1 MECEHGE
8 LARSCYICELE
19 SRIKELE
26 QQLEGQTDEMKR
38 LLLINYELEQCLL
51 QEATVKGRILELE
64 QQLEEAHTEL
74 MRSIKDQIWLGDQVL
89 ELKHQ
94 LEKAEFDLTLKVIK
108 ADSEQVADY
117 VAEFEDQLESQTDE
131 IKRLL
136 LINDELDS
144 KAYING
150 ELYNKEY
157 LKNAKLVEALEKIRK
172 TFCTME
178 NRTACFMQD
187 TAAAALK
194 EMEVKGEL

>member
-1 MECEHGE
+1 M
-8 LARSCYICELE
+8 LFRSLDRAED
-19 SRIKELE
+19 RIEELE
-26 QQLEGQTDEMKR
+26 QQLAETKER
-38 LLLINYELEQCLL
+38 LAIKDDALCASRLVIEEYEE
-51 QEATVKGRILELE
+51 
-64 QQLEEAHTEL
+64 QLEEAHTEL